1 MKIFI
6 VEDSAI
12 MRGRLIELLSTLREA
27 EITGFSG
34 MPDEAVEM
42 IRAIRPDVII
52 LDIQL
57 YGGSGIDVLQKVKSE
72 LPWIHVMVLTNF
84 PEDVIRSQCKQ
95 LGADYFLDKSF
106 EFDVILDAILSMEGN
121 VREEKKQAYN
131 TPSDYH

>member
-12 MRGRLIELLSTLREA
+12 MRGRLIELLSTLRKV

-34 MPDEAVEM
+34 IAYEAIEM
-42 IRAIRPDVII
+42 IRAIRPDVVV

-57 YGGSGIDVLQKVKSE
+57 YGGSGIDVLKKVKE
-72 LPWIHVMVLTNF
+72 EFPWMHVMVLTNF
-84 PEDVIRSQCKQ
+84 PEEVIRSQCGE

-106 EFDVILDAILSMEGN
+106 EFDVILDAILSMDGN
-121 VREEKKQAYN
+121 VREDKRKAYN
-131 TPSDYH
+131 TPPDFH

>member
-34 MPDEAVEM
+34 IASEAIEM
-42 IRAIRPDVII
+42 IRAIRPDVVI

-57 YGGSGIDVLQKVKSE
+57 YGGSGIDVLKRIKE
-72 LPWIHVMVLTNF
+72 DFPWIKVMVLTNF
-84 PEDVIRSQCKQ
+84 PEDVIRNQCGE

-106 EFDVILDAILSMEGN
+106 EFHVILDAILSMAGN
-121 VREEKKQAYN
+121 VKELKKQSN
-131 TPSDYH
+131 HSPVSYH

>member
-34 MPDEAVEM
+34 IAYEAIEM
-42 IRAIRPDVII
+42 IRAIRPDVVV

-57 YGGSGIDVLQKVKSE
+57 YGGSGIEVLKKVKE
-72 LPWIHVMVLTNF
+72 EFPCMNVMVLTNF
-84 PEDVIRSQCKQ
+84 PEEAIRLQCSD

-106 EFDVILDAILSMEGN
+106 EFDIILDAILSMVGN
-121 VREEKKQAYN
+121 MKESKKQSQQSSGHYN
-131 TPSDYH
+131 

>member
-12 MRGRLIELLSTLREA
+12 MRGRLIELLSTLPDA

-34 MPDEAVEM
+34 MANEAVEM

-57 YGGSGIDVLQKVKSE
+57 YGGSGIDVLEKVKKE
-72 LPWIHVMVLTNF
+72 FPWIRVMVLTNF
-84 PEDVIRSQCKQ
+84 PEDVIRSQCNQ

-106 EFDVILDAILSMEGN
+106 EFDVILDAILSMAGN
-121 VREEKKQAYN
+121 LREEKTQAHN
-131 TPSDYH
+131 TPSDLH